1 MKTFKYNLNGQ
12 SLVIRVDEKNATIA
26 DLLVDGEHPV
36 VSEEEMPAYAAAI
49 ALALISYEVVEVH
62 DEEPGVITLTPTAT
76 PWAAPSALMNQLKP
90 VMFHAVGPLPA
101 RNGKRTAENIL
112 F

>member
-62 DEEPGVITLTPTAT
+62 DEEPGVITLTPAAT
-76 PWAAPSALMNQLKP
+76 PWAAPSALMNQL
-90 VMFHAVGPLPA
+90 
-101 RNGKRTAENIL
+101 
-112 F
+112 